1 MSENQKTAPDESVE
15 QTKNKTKKTQQAEN
29 TQTIVIDLSDDTKA
43 LLREAIKAFV
53 QFFAPPTLVL
63 DADKNIVSEKTK
75 EENREAIKESA
86 KAPKQVEKAT
96 VSLTQIREL
105 IQAKAADQKT
115 TAIVSLLKEFSAS
128 NASSL
133 AETHYVDFYEQ
144 LKDL

>member
-1 MSENQKTAPDESVE
+1 MPENKKTAPDESVE
-15 QTKNKTKKTQQAEN
+15 QNKN

-53 QFFAPPTLVL
+53 QFFAPPT
-63 DADKNIVSEKTK
+63 IVEEKTTQPEAKQEVEAKK
-75 EENREAIKESA
+75 ELT
-86 KAPKQVEKAT
+86 KAPKQAEKST

-115 TAIVSLLKEFSAS
+115 TAIVALLKEFSAS

>member
-1 MSENQKTAPDESVE
+1 MSENQKAAPDESVE
-15 QTKNKTKKTQQAEN
+15 QNKTKTKKTQQSEN
-29 TQTIVIDLSDDTKA
+29 TQTIVIDLSEDTKE

-53 QFFAPPTLVL
+53 QFFAPPT
-63 DADKNIVSEKTK
+63 IVEEKTTGPAKAK
-75 EENREAIKESA
+75 EESKEVKELT

-96 VSLTQIREL
+96 VSLTQIRKL

-115 TAIVSLLKEFSAS
+115 TAIVALLKEFSAS

>member
-15 QTKNKTKKTQQAEN
+15 QNKTKTKKTQQGEN
-29 TQTIVIDLSDDTKA
+29 TQTIVIDLSEDTKA

-53 QFFAPPTLVL
+53 QFFAPPT
-63 DADKNIVSEKTK
+63 IVEATTTQAEAK
-75 EENREAIKESA
+75 EEIKEA
-86 KAPKQVEKAT
+86 VKELTKAPKQAEKAS

-115 TAIVSLLKEFSAS
+115 TAIVALLKEFSAS

>member
-1 MSENQKTAPDESVE
+1 MPETKKTAPDESVE
-15 QTKNKTKKTQQAEN
+15 QTKI
-29 TQTIVIDLSDDTKA
+29 TQTIVIDLSEDTKA

-53 QFFAPPTLVL
+53 QFFAPPT
-63 DADKNIVSEKTK
+63 IVEAKTAPAEAK
-75 EENREAIKESA
+75 EEIKEA
-86 KAPKQVEKAT
+86 VKELTKAPKQVEKAT

-115 TAIVSLLKEFSAS
+115 TAIVGLLKEFSAS

>member
-1 MSENQKTAPDESVE
+1 MPENKKTAPDESVE
-15 QTKNKTKKTQQAEN
+15 QNKH
-29 TQTIVIDLSDDTKA
+29 TQTIVIDLSEDTKE

-53 QFFAPPTLVL
+53 QFFAPPT
-63 DADKNIVSEKTK
+63 IVEEKTTQAEAK
-75 EENREAIKESA
+75 EESKEVKELT
-86 KAPKQVEKAT
+86 KAPKQAEKAT

-115 TAIVSLLKEFSAS
+115 TAIVALLKEFSAS

-133 AETHYVDFYEQ
+133 AEAHYVDFYEQ

>member
-1 MSENQKTAPDESVE
+1 MSENQKAAPDESVE
-15 QTKNKTKKTQQAEN
+15 QTKTKKTQSSEN
-29 TQTIVIDLSDDTKA
+29 TQTIVIDLSEDTKA

-53 QFFAPPTLVL
+53 QFFAPPT
-63 DADKNIVSEKTK
+63 IVEAKTAQAEAK
-75 EENREAIKESA
+75 EEIKEA
-86 KAPKQVEKAT
+86 VKELTKASKQVEKST

-115 TAIVSLLKEFSAS
+115 TAIVALLKDFSAS

-144 LKDL
+144 LKEL

>member
-15 QTKNKTKKTQQAEN
+15 QTKNKNKKTQENEN
-29 TQTIVIDLSDDTKA
+29 TQTIVIDLSEDTKA

-75 EENREAIKESA
+75 EENRDAIKELA
-86 KAPKQVEKAT
+86 KAPKLVEKAT

-133 AETHYVDFYEQ
+133 AEIHYVDFYKQ

>member
-1 MSENQKTAPDESVE
+1 MSENQKAAPAESVE
-15 QTKNKTKKTQQAEN
+15 QTKTKTKKTQQAEN
-29 TQTIVIDLSDDTKA
+29 TQTIVIDLSEDTKA

-53 QFFAPPTLVL
+53 QFFAPPT
-63 DADKNIVSEKTK
+63 IVEATTTAEAK
-75 EENREAIKESA
+75 EEIKEA
-86 KAPKQVEKAT
+86 VKELIKAPKQVEKAT

-115 TAIVSLLKEFSAS
+115 TAIVALLKEFSAS

-133 AETHYVDFYEQ
+133 AEAHYVDFYEQ

>member
-1 MSENQKTAPDESVE
+1 MPENKKTAPDESVE
-15 QTKNKTKKTQQAEN
+15 QNKH

-53 QFFAPPTLVL
+53 QFFAPPT
-63 DADKNIVSEKTK
+63 IVEEKATQAEAKQEVEAKK
-75 EENREAIKESA
+75 ELT
-86 KAPKQVEKAT
+86 KAPKQVEKST

-115 TAIVSLLKEFSAS
+115 TAIVALLKDFSAS

>member
-1 MSENQKTAPDESVE
+1 MPENKKTAPDESVE
-15 QTKNKTKKTQQAEN
+15 QTKN

-53 QFFAPPTLVL
+53 QFFAPPT
-63 DADKNIVSEKTK
+63 IVETTTPAEAKQEVEAKK
-75 EENREAIKESA
+75 ELT
-86 KAPKQVEKAT
+86 KAPKQVEKST

-115 TAIVSLLKEFSAS
+115 TAIVALLKEFSAS

>member
-1 MSENQKTAPDESVE
+1 LQKHFKNKVMPETKKTAPDESVE
-15 QTKNKTKKTQQAEN
+15 QNKH
-29 TQTIVIDLSDDTKA
+29 TQTIVIDLSEDTKA

-53 QFFAPPTLVL
+53 QFFAPPT
-63 DADKNIVSEKTK
+63 IVEEKTTQAEAKQEVEVKK
-75 EENREAIKESA
+75 ELT
-86 KAPKQVEKAT
+86 KAPKQAEKST

-115 TAIVSLLKEFSAS
+115 TAIVALLKEFSAS

>member
-1 MSENQKTAPDESVE
+1 MPENKKTAPDESVE
-15 QTKNKTKKTQQAEN
+15 QN
-29 TQTIVIDLSDDTKA
+29 THRQTIVIDLSEDTKA

-53 QFFAPPTLVL
+53 QFFAPPT
-63 DADKNIVSEKTK
+63 IVEEKTTQAEAKQEVEAKK
-75 EENREAIKESA
+75 ELT
-86 KAPKQVEKAT
+86 KAPKQAEKST

-115 TAIVSLLKEFSAS
+115 TAIVALLKEFSAS

>member
-15 QTKNKTKKTQQAEN
+15 QNKIKTKKTQQSEN
-29 TQTIVIDLSDDTKA
+29 TQTIVIDLSEDTKA

-53 QFFAPPTLVL
+53 QFFAPPT
-63 DADKNIVSEKTK
+63 IVEEKTTQFESKQEVEEKK
-75 EENREAIKESA
+75 ELT
-86 KAPKQVEKAT
+86 KAPKQAEKST

-115 TAIVSLLKEFSAS
+115 TAIVALLKEFSAS

>member
-1 MSENQKTAPDESVE
+1 MSETKKTAPDESVE

-29 TQTIVIDLSDDTKA
+29 TQTIVIDLSEDTKA

-53 QFFAPPTLVL
+53 QFFAPPT
-63 DADKNIVSEKTK
+63 IVEEKTTPAEAK
-75 EENREAIKESA
+75 EESKEVKELT
-86 KAPKQVEKAT
+86 KAPKQAEKAS

-115 TAIVSLLKEFSAS
+115 TAIVALLKEFSAS

>member
-1 MSENQKTAPDESVE
+1 MSENQKAAPDDSVE
-15 QTKNKTKKTQQAEN
+15 QTKTKTKKTQQAEN
-29 TQTIVIDLSDDTKA
+29 TQTIVIDLSEDTKA

-53 QFFAPPTLVL
+53 QFFAPPT
-63 DADKNIVSEKTK
+63 IVEATTTPAEAK
-75 EENREAIKESA
+75 EEIKEA
-86 KAPKQVEKAT
+86 VKELTKAPKQVEKAT

-115 TAIVSLLKEFSAS
+115 TAIVALLKEFSAS

>member
-1 MSENQKTAPDESVE
+1 MPENKKTAPDESVE
-15 QTKNKTKKTQQAEN
+15 QNKH

-53 QFFAPPTLVL
+53 QFFAPPT
-63 DADKNIVSEKTK
+63 IVEEKTAQAEAKQEVEAKK
-75 EENREAIKESA
+75 ELT
-86 KAPKQVEKAT
+86 KAPKQAEKST

-115 TAIVSLLKEFSAS
+115 TAIVALLKEFSAS

>member
-1 MSENQKTAPDESVE
+1 MPETKKTAPDESVE
-15 QTKNKTKKTQQAEN
+15 QNKH
-29 TQTIVIDLSDDTKA
+29 TQTIVIDLSEDTKA

-53 QFFAPPTLVL
+53 QFFAPPT
-63 DADKNIVSEKTK
+63 IVEATTTQAEAK
-75 EENREAIKESA
+75 EESKESIKELT
-86 KAPKQVEKAT
+86 KAPKQVEKTT

-115 TAIVSLLKEFSAS
+115 TAIVALLKEFSAS

>member
-1 MSENQKTAPDESVE
+1 MPETKKTAPDESVE
-15 QTKNKTKKTQQAEN
+15 QNKH
-29 TQTIVIDLSDDTKA
+29 TQTIVIDLSEDTKA

-53 QFFAPPTLVL
+53 QFFAPPT
-63 DADKNIVSEKTK
+63 IVEEKTTQAEAKQEVEVKK
-75 EENREAIKESA
+75 ELT
-86 KAPKQVEKAT
+86 KAPKQAEKST

-115 TAIVSLLKEFSAS
+115 TAIVALLKEFSAS

>member
-1 MSENQKTAPDESVE
+1 MPETKKTAPDESVE
-15 QTKNKTKKTQQAEN
+15 QTKI

-53 QFFAPPTLVL
+53 QFFAPLT
-63 DADKNIVSEKTK
+63 IVEEKTTQTEAK
-75 EENREAIKESA
+75 EESKEVKEESKEVKELT
-86 KAPKQVEKAT
+86 KAPKQAEKST

-115 TAIVSLLKEFSAS
+115 TAIVALLKEFSAS

-133 AETHYVDFYEQ
+133 AEAHYVDFYEQ

>member
-1 MSENQKTAPDESVE
+1 MPETKKTAPDESVE
-15 QTKNKTKKTQQAEN
+15 QNKH
-29 TQTIVIDLSDDTKA
+29 TQTIVIDLSEETKA

-53 QFFAPPTLVL
+53 QFFAPPT
-63 DADKNIVSEKTK
+63 IVEEKTTPAEAK
-75 EENREAIKESA
+75 EESKEVKELTKA
-86 KAPKQVEKAT
+86 PKAPKQAEKST

-115 TAIVSLLKEFSAS
+115 TAIVALLKEFSAS